1 MPVQSKFFAPVTKRK
16 LKWETNAWIQPATH
30 FFHGKYLLNYLLHQ
44 TLFICWE
51 NKFRVLLR
59 PHEKKKNYKRVTAN
73 LPFKNGNEEKKS
85 RCNNALSENL
95 KWSVNKPSFCE
106 QTGEIPPSQWKLLF
120 SYVLESKYSY
130 SGSRCLSFGLV
141 FVLVLPLWSVRFQFF
156 NASSFKIPA
165 RRSP

>member
-1 MPVQSKFFAPVTKRK
+1 MPVQSTFFAPVTKRK

-44 TLFICWE
+44 TLFISWE

-59 PHEKKKNYKRVTAN
+59 PTN
-73 LPFKNGNEEKKS
+73 LPFKNGNDEKKS

-120 SYVLESKYSY
+120 SYVLESKYLY

-141 FVLVLPLWSVRFQFF
+141 FVLVLPSWSVRFQFF